1 MEQPAAFVAL
11 NRFGLG
17 ARPGEAALVAPDP
30 RGWVLDQ
37 LARGQADTVAGVQD
51 TPARFHGFA
60 TYRKARDEVDH
71 AEAAALAAKDGA
83 TKDGPPKPAAAPA
96 CPPPLT
102 KMPPNLDNY
111 PGHVFQAD
119 RVRRIEHMAASAT
132 PVIERLVAFWT
143 NHFTVSA
150 IRDEVSICAVPY
162 ENEAIRPFVFARFHD
177 MLAATATHP
186 AMGFYLDAVTSIG
199 PDSLIGQRRH
209 KSVNE
214 NYAREVMELHTLGVN
229 GGYTQADVGELALA
243 FTGFGMDP
251 GEGEAVWFYDRHEP
265 GERVVLGRR
274 LAEGGSQATEAL
286 AMLANHPST
295 IRHVS
300 TKLAAHFCGDTPP
313 RPVVKRLCDAWRAS
327 AGSLPALYK
336 VLATAPEAWAP
347 RPVKYR
353 TPQDFVLA
361 AARALGLR
369 GHGDAMLNELR
380 DLGQLP
386 FKAPSP
392 AGWSDQDADW
402 LDAAGAVGRV
412 AAAQRLAALAGPG
425 VDAAAALPDVVF
437 TSGHSATLDVVLAE
451 PNPTYAMALVLAS
464 PEFQRR

>member
-1 MEQPAAFVAL
+1 
-11 NRFGLG
+11 
-17 ARPGEAALVAPDP
+17 
-30 RGWVLDQ
+30 
-37 LARGQADTVAGVQD
+37 VAGVPD
-51 TPARFHGFA
+51 TPGRFHGFGV
-60 TYRKARDEVDH
+60 YRKARDEVDR
-71 AEAAALAAKDGA
+71 AEAAALA
-83 TKDGPPKPAAAPA
+83 PPEKAPAAA
-96 CPPPLT
+96 CPPLLT

-111 PGHVFQAD
+111 PGHMFQAD
-119 RVRRIEHMAASAT
+119 RVKRIEHMAASDT
-132 PVIERLVAFWT
+132 PVIERLVAFWS
-143 NHFTVSA
+143 NHFAISA

-162 ENEAIRPFVFARFHD
+162 ENEAVRPFVFARFHD
-177 MLAATATHP
+177 MLVATATHP

-199 PDSLIGQRRH
+199 PDSPVGQRRR

-243 FTGFGMDP
+243 LTGFGMDQAD
-251 GEGEAVWFYDRHEP
+251 GEAAWFYDRHEP
-265 GERVVLGRR
+265 GERMLLGHT
-274 LAEGGSQATEAL
+274 LAEGEGQAQAAL
-286 AMLANHPST
+286 ALLANHPST
-295 IRHVS
+295 MRHVS

-313 RPVVKRLCDAWRAS
+313 HAVVKRLCDAWRAS
-327 AGSLPALYK
+327 GGSLPALYK
-336 VLATAPEAWAP
+336 VLADAPEAWVAH
-347 RPVKYR
+347 PVKFR

-361 AARALGLR
+361 AARATGLR

-392 AGWSDQDADW
+392 AGWSDQDSDW

-425 VDAAAALPDVVF
+425 VDAAGALSELVY
-437 TSGHSATLDVVLAE
+437 TGGRSATLDVVLAE
-451 PNPTYAMALVLAS
+451 PNPIEAMALVLAS